1 VIVVVDN
8 DGGGIFSQLEQAGT
22 EHFERVFG
30 TPLGLDLAAVSRAAA
45 VDHVAVV
52 DDVEGLVSA
61 LEEAAISG
69 SVRVVIARVGSR
81 EEEAALLR
89 DIQADVS
96 AALRDLATEAEVEA
110 TEADADPEA
119 DVTPD
124 PDTEA

>member
-1 VIVVVDN
+1 V
-8 DGGGIFSQLEQAGT
+8 S
-22 EHFERVFG
+22 G
-30 TPLGLDLAAVSRAAA
+30 TPLGPDLGGVRRAAA

-96 AALRDLATEAEVEA
+96 AALRELAAEGA
-110 TEADADPEA
+110 
-119 DVTPD
+119 D
-124 PDTEA
+124 PDTDTDTDTAPDQDAEA

>member
-1 VIVVVDN
+1 
-8 DGGGIFSQLEQAGT
+8 
-22 EHFERVFG
+22 
-30 TPLGLDLAAVSRAAA
+30 VSRAAA

-89 DIQADVS
+89 DIQADVT
-96 AALRDLATEAEVEA
+96 AALHDLATEAEA
-110 TEADADPEA
+110 AEADADPEPDA
-119 DVTPD
+119 TPD